1 MFKKFVLFGVIAL
14 LITTAA
20 AAQDADPATC
30 PAPDALLA
38 SITTLLTESQGMD
51 TLTILDALRT
61 AVSEHTIACT
71 GLTFTS
77 DEYGLLPVIGPVTI
91 PEGIYRVTATTAG
104 FLIARLDLLSG
115 ECDTRG
121 SLFSVSRGEAN
132 EGAQAVFNSSGCEV
146 LISVYNVQEAWTLEF
161 EKLR

>member
-1 MFKKFVLFGVIAL
+1 MLKRLFVLLLIAL
-14 LITTAA
+14 VIPT

-71 GLTFTS
+71 GLVFN
-77 DEYGLLPVIGPVTI
+77 DELYGMQRVIGPFTI
-91 PEGIYRVTATTAG
+91 PAGIYRLTATTDG
-104 FLIARLDLLSG
+104 FFSSSFDLISG
-115 ECDTRG
+115 ECDTIFTAFILSEGKG
-121 SLFSVSRGEAN
+121 S
-132 EGAQAVFNSSGCEV
+132 EGVQEVFESEGCEV
-146 LISVYNVQEAWTLEF
+146 LLSVRSSQEMPWKIEF